1 MKQLQAHQPKS
12 NPIMEMPPTVWR
24 EYIGPK
30 ASLFDQVETLPE
42 DEKLV
47 LALHYYEG
55 LSFSEIG
62 FLMKVKEWDAV
73 VLHTQALMKLQ
84 SKVQDIFLNEE

>member
-1 MKQLQAHQPKS
+1 MKALQKQEHV
-12 NPIMEMPPTVWR
+12 NPIMLMPKKVWR

-30 ASLFDQVETLPE
+30 TSLFDQIENLPD

-55 LSFSEIG
+55 LSFTEIG
-62 FLMKVKEWDAV
+62 RLMDMNEWDAV
-73 VLHTQALMKLQ
+73 VFHAQALKKLQ
-84 SKVQDIFLNEE
+84 NKLEELL